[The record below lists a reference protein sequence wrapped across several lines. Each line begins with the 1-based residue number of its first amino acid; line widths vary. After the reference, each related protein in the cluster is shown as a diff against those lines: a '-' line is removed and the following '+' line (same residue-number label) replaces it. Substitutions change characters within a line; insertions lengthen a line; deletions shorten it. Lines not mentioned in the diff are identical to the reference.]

1 MIAKQTISFDETA
14 VLLIDLNTV
23 KAHLNIIR
31 TDEDSLLTAYL
42 ENALDWASTEL
53 GYNVRKS
60 TVDYYFD
67 RDETDNTGERIA
79 IRGGL
84 RIPAHVQSLTGVYF
98 HGTSGEQLMVQNT
111 DYTFNRSGQY
121 IPIVK
126 ILQTPESF
134 ADTGHGYRVRVVEGF
149 SNAATNQHDK
159 LPPAIKQAVLMK
171 VRDIYDFRG
180 QEIVGTISSQLSVIA
195 ADYLRPYSK
204 IMIQ

>member
-1 MIAKQTISFDETA
+1 MIAKQTRSFDETA
-14 VLLIDLNTV
+14 VSLIDLNTV

-84 RIPAHVQSLTGVYF
+84 RIPANVLSLTGVYF
-98 HGTSGEQLMVQNT
+98 NGQTGETTMVQNT
-111 DYTFNRSGQY
+111 DYTFNRNGQY

-126 ILQTPESF
+126 VLQTPESF

-149 SNAATNQHDK
+149 SNSATNQHDK
-159 LPPAIKQAVLMK
+159 LPPVIKQAVLMK